1 MINFQAAKKKL
12 DSVQKVIKKNR
23 KHETELRNDKLKL
36 SKVPAP
42 VTADRNNTNAQ
53 TFRDVSARISH
64 LDHVIKEKS
73 QSLQMYADG
82 DERDAFR
89 HEIRQLRRTRD
100 QLVDSRCTLDR
111 KLKKDKRLSHDE
123 QRRLFECDEGI
134 EAIDAAIEYKNELIC
149 GGRKSV
155 DTNESLQRERGGRMM
170 MARLNNLSLEEMR
183 VLLYKYFQKAIDFR
197 DSSLQM
203 EKDRD
208 FWEGHARHL
217 QNEVQRVRFESER
230 RAAMLHQQQEAKL
243 ALYMRHINGTGDE
256 TTTTTSSSC
265 TNNNNGDRMLAALSP
280 ASHHHRYADGG
291 GELDYPTG
299 GKHLMKQRP
308 HTEMLPNDATHHH
321 HLQYKPLDKY
331 KEKEKNSS
339 SSSSRFFSKI
349 QMFKTQ
355 YRGGS
360 SGGDACGAI
369 SKRKVHDSSMTIPEQ
384 NLRQLQSAAPLPVT
398 KVTREKNR
406 IIIQQDA
413 VKR

>member
-1 MINFQAAKKKL
+1 M
-12 DSVQKVIKKNR
+12 DSVQKGIKKNR

-42 VTADRNNTNAQ
+42 ADRSNTNAQ
-53 TFRDVSARISH
+53 TIRESDARISH
-64 LDHVIKEKS
+64 LDHVIKEKC
-73 QSLQMYADG
+73 SLQMYADG
-82 DERDAFR
+82 DERDTFR

-208 FWEGHARHL
+208 FWESHARHL

-243 ALYMRHINGTGDE
+243 ALYMRHINGGGGDE

-265 TNNNNGDRMLAALSP
+265 TNNNNGDRILAALSP

-308 HTEMLPNDATHHH
+308 HTEMLPNEAAHHH

-339 SSSSRFFSKI
+339 SFFSKI

-360 SGGDACGAI
+360 AGGDACGAI
-369 SKRKVHDSSMTIPEQ
+369 NKRKVHDSSMTIPEQ
-384 NLRQLQSAAPLPVT
+384 NLRQLQSAATLPVT